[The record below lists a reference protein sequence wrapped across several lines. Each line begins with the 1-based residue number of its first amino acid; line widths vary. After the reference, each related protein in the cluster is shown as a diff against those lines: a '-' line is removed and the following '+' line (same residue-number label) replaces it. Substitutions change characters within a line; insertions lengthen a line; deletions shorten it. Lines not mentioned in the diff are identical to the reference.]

1 MQWDIFCELID
12 NYGDLGVCWRLACD
26 LHARGQSVR
35 LWLNDASHLAWLAP
49 NASSSGIE
57 VRLWSEAEHCYQAGD
72 VLLEAFGCRPPAAVL
87 AAGCVR
93 KPLHINLEYLSAEDY
108 VERMHGLPSP
118 HTCADGSVWP
128 TWFFYPGFTRA
139 TGGLLREPD
148 YEARRSAFDPHAW
161 LQAQG
166 IAPAAST
173 TLVSLFC
180 YEPPLLAAWLQLLL
194 QSPQH
199 HHILVCAGRA
209 QAAFEQAL
217 RECGIAAEQKAAA
230 TLRWSY
236 LPFMSQ
242 LDFDHLLWACDINFV
257 RGEDSLVRAIWAS
270 KPFVWQIYPQ
280 DDGAHAPKLEAFM
293 QAVQLPAAA
302 QKWQGLW
309 NGLQTERP
317 SAEDWLALQACKP
330 HYAAISKQ
338 LTAQNNLGENLL
350 AYAQS
355 KRNVQAGE
363 VTR

>member
-1 MQWDIFCELID
+1 M
-12 NYGDLGVCWRLACD
+12 
-26 LHARGQSVR
+26 
-35 LWLNDASHLAWLAP
+35 
-49 NASSSGIE
+49 
-57 VRLWSEAEHCYQAGD
+57 
-72 VLLEAFGCRPPAAVL
+72 
-87 AAGCVR
+87 
-93 KPLHINLEYLSAEDY
+93 
-108 VERMHGLPSP
+108 
-118 HTCADGSVWP
+118 
-128 TWFFYPGFTRA
+128 
-139 TGGLLREPD
+139 
-148 YEARRSAFDPHAW
+148 
-161 LQAQG
+161 
-166 IAPAAST
+166 
-173 TLVSLFC
+173 
-180 YEPPLLAAWLQLLL
+180 
-194 QSPQH
+194 
-199 HHILVCAGRA
+199 
-209 QAAFEQAL
+209 
-217 RECGIAAEQKAAA
+217 
-230 TLRWSY
+230 RWSY

-355 KRNVQAGE
+355 KRNVPAGE